1 VGGFSGGPAKV
12 AVVASALEG
21 MVSGSSV
28 ANTVGSGSV
37 TIPLMKKTGYKP
49 EFAAAAE
56 AAAST
61 GGQIMPPIM
70 GAAAFLMADYV
81 QLPYGQIALKA
92 ILPAVLYFAGIFVSV
107 HLEAKKLGLRGLTK
121 EELPRLKPL
130 LKKVYLL
137 LPLVLLVYLVGTS
150 QRSIQYAADIAI
162 VVAIEVSMFDKK
174 TRITPM
180 RLLEAL
186 AAGGQGTITV
196 AAACGI
202 AGIIAGTITMTGL
215 ANMMINGIVALAV
228 EEVQGAVLV
237 PGKKRGISLYFEKD
251 GVYADISVIVK
262 YGFNVPE
269 LAYRIQQSVKQ
280 SVENMT
286 KYKIVKVD
294 VHVQDVVFENGAS
307 ALPAP
312 TETQEKPE
320 QEKEEA

>member
-1 VGGFSGGPAKV
+1 MANFRFGTQH
-12 AVVASALEG
+12 EG
-21 MVSGSSV
+21 KGKIVY
-28 ANTVGSGSV
+28 N
-37 TIPLMKKTGYKP
+37 P
-49 EFAAAAE
+49 
-56 AAAST
+56 
-61 GGQIMPPIM
+61 
-70 GAAAFLMADYV
+70 
-81 QLPYGQIALKA
+81 
-92 ILPAVLYFAGIFVSV
+92 GIV
-107 HLEAKKLGLRGLTK
+107 
-121 EELPRLKPL
+121 
-130 LKKVYLL
+130 
-137 LPLVLLVYLVGTS
+137 
-150 QRSIQYAADIAI
+150 
-162 VVAIEVSMFDKK
+162 
-174 TRITPM
+174 
-180 RLLEAL
+180 
-186 AAGGQGTITV
+186 
-196 AAACGI
+196 
-202 AGIIAGTITMTGL
+202 
-215 ANMMINGIVALAV
+215 NGIVALAV